1 MGDQLSGRAPAL
13 QAGCPWFEPWIAHL
27 NYSLFM
33 QNGPGL
39 KISATAVAELNRQA
53 AFTGT
58 PGVMHIDLLDDKCGE
73 GWKFIRIRPG
83 KNDGVSLARADGIT
97 LYARQD
103 QILFFQGLK
112 LNYFGDLSG
121 GGFLI
126 STPKGAEAS
135 PCGSGFRKISK
146 VQ

>member
-1 MGDQLSGRAPAL
+1 MLNGSGL
-13 QAGCPWFEPWIAHL
+13 T
-27 NYSLFM
+27 
-33 QNGPGL
+33 
-39 KISATAVAELNRQA
+39 ISASAVAELNRQA

-58 PGVMHIDLLDDKCGE
+58 PGVMHIDLVDDKCGE
-73 GWKFIRIRPG
+73 GWKYIRIRPG
-83 KNDGVSLARADGIT
+83 ENNGIPIARADGIT
-97 LYARQD
+97 LYARRD
-103 QILFFQGLK
+103 QILLFQGLN

-135 PCGSGFRKISK
+135 PCGSGFRELSK

>member
-13 QAGCPWFEPWIAHL
+13 QAGCPWFEPWIAHV
-27 NYSLFM
+27 NHCLFM
-33 QNGPGL
+33 INGSGL

-53 AFTGT
+53 AFTGN
-58 PGVMHIDLLDDKCGE
+58 PGVMYIDLVEDQFGE
-73 GWKFIRIRPG
+73 GWQFIRIRPG
-83 KNDGVSLARADGIT
+83 QNDGVPIARADGIT
-97 LYARQD
+97 LYARRD
-103 QILFFQGLK
+103 QILMFQGLK

-135 PCGSGFRKISK
+135 PCGSGFRKLSK
-146 VQ
+146 D

>member
-1 MGDQLSGRAPAL
+1 
-13 QAGCPWFEPWIAHL
+13 
-27 NYSLFM
+27 M

-39 KISATAVAELNRQA
+39 KISETAVAELNRQA

-58 PGVMHIDLLDDKCGE
+58 PGIMHIDLLDDKCGE

-83 KNDGVSLARADGIT
+83 KNDGLPLARADGIT
-97 LYARQD
+97 LYSCRE
-103 QILFFQGLK
+103 QILWFQGLT

-135 PCGSGFRKISK
+135 PCGSGFRKLPK
-146 VQ
+146 VK

>member
-1 MGDQLSGRAPAL
+1 
-13 QAGCPWFEPWIAHL
+13 
-27 NYSLFM
+27 M

-39 KISATAVAELNRQA
+39 TISATAVAELTRQA
-53 AFTGT
+53 AFAGT
-58 PGVMHIDLLDDKCGE
+58 PGFMSIDLLDDKCGE

-83 KNDGVSLARADGIT
+83 KNNGVPIARADGIT
-97 LYARQD
+97 LYAEEE
-103 QILFFQGLK
+103 QIILFQGLK

-126 STPKGAEAS
+126 STPLGAEAS
-135 PCGSGFRKISK
+135 PCGSGFRKITK

>member
-1 MGDQLSGRAPAL
+1 MQSG
-13 QAGCPWFEPWIAHL
+13 
-27 NYSLFM
+27 S
-33 QNGPGL
+33 GL
-39 KISATAVAELNRQA
+39 TISATAVAELIRQA

-58 PGVMHIDLLDDKCGE
+58 PGIMHIDLLDDKCGE
-73 GWKFIRIRPG
+73 GWKFIRIRAG
-83 KNDGVSLARADGIT
+83 QHDGVPLARADGIT
-97 LYARQD
+97 LYARPN

-135 PCGSGFRKISK
+135 PCGSGFRKLSK
-146 VQ
+146 IQ

>member
-1 MGDQLSGRAPAL
+1 
-13 QAGCPWFEPWIAHL
+13 
-27 NYSLFM
+27 M

-58 PGVMHIDLLDDKCGE
+58 PGIMHIDLLEDKCGE
-73 GWKFIRIRPG
+73 GWKFIRIRSG
-83 KNDGVSLARADGIT
+83 ENDGVPIARADGIT
-97 LYARQD
+97 LYTSRD
-103 QILFFQGLK
+103 QILSFQGLT

-126 STPKGAEAS
+126 STPKGSEAS
-135 PCGSGFRKISK
+135 PCGSGFRKLTK

>member
-1 MGDQLSGRAPAL
+1 
-13 QAGCPWFEPWIAHL
+13 
-27 NYSLFM
+27 M

-39 KISATAVAELNRQA
+39 TISATAVAELNRQA
-53 AFTGT
+53 AFTAS
-58 PGVMHIDLLDDKCGE
+58 PGIMHIDLLSDKCGE

-83 KNDGVSLARADGIT
+83 KNDGVPIARADGIT
-97 LYARQD
+97 LYAPRD
-103 QILFFQGLK
+103 QILLFQGLN

-126 STPKGAEAS
+126 STPQGAEAS
-135 PCGSGFRKISK
+135 PCGSGFKNSLK

>member
-1 MGDQLSGRAPAL
+1 
-13 QAGCPWFEPWIAHL
+13 
-27 NYSLFM
+27 M

-39 KISATAVAELNRQA
+39 QISTTAVAELTRQA

-83 KNDGVSLARADGIT
+83 HNEGVPIARADGIT
-97 LYARQD
+97 LYARPD
-103 QILFFQGLK
+103 QILMFQGLK

-126 STPKGAEAS
+126 STPQGAEAS
-135 PCGSGFRKISK
+135 PCGSGFRKLLK

>member
-1 MGDQLSGRAPAL
+1 MR
-13 QAGCPWFEPWIAHL
+13 
-27 NYSLFM
+27 
-33 QNGPGL
+33 NGPGL

-58 PGVMHIDLLDDKCGE
+58 PGVMHIDLLDDQCGE

-83 KNDGVSLARADGIT
+83 KHDGVPISRADGIT
-97 LYARQD
+97 LYARRD
-103 QILFFQGLK
+103 QIFLFQGLK

-126 STPKGAEAS
+126 STPQGAEAS
-135 PCGSGFRKISK
+135 PCGSGFRKFSK
-146 VQ
+146 VK

>member
-1 MGDQLSGRAPAL
+1 
-13 QAGCPWFEPWIAHL
+13 
-27 NYSLFM
+27 M

-58 PGVMHIDLLDDKCGE
+58 PGVMHIDLLDDKSGE

-83 KNDGVSLARADGIT
+83 KNNGVPLARADGMT
-97 LYARQD
+97 LYTSQD
-103 QILFFQGLK
+103 QIFLFQGLK

-126 STPKGAEAS
+126 STPQGAEPS
-135 PCGSGFRKISK
+135 PCGSGFRKLSK

>member
-1 MGDQLSGRAPAL
+1 
-13 QAGCPWFEPWIAHL
+13 
-27 NYSLFM
+27 M
-33 QNGPGL
+33 QNGSGL
-39 KISATAVAELNRQA
+39 TISPTAVAELNRQA

-58 PGVMHIDLLDDKCGE
+58 PGAMHIDLLDDKSGE
-73 GWKFIRIRPG
+73 GWQFIRIRPG
-83 KNDGVSLARADGIT
+83 TNDGIPIARADGIT

-103 QILFFQGLK
+103 QILLFQGLK

-135 PCGSGFRKISK
+135 PCGSGFRKLSK
-146 VQ
+146 AQ

>member
-1 MGDQLSGRAPAL
+1 
-13 QAGCPWFEPWIAHL
+13 
-27 NYSLFM
+27 M

-39 KISATAVAELNRQA
+39 TISATAVAELNRQA

-58 PGVMHIDLLDDKCGE
+58 PGVMHIELLDDKSGE

-83 KNDGVSLARADGIT
+83 KNDGVPLARADGMT
-97 LYARQD
+97 LYTHQD
-103 QILFFQGLK
+103 QIPLFQGLK

-135 PCGSGFRKISK
+135 ACGSGFRKISK

>member
-1 MGDQLSGRAPAL
+1 MR
-13 QAGCPWFEPWIAHL
+13 
-27 NYSLFM
+27 
-33 QNGPGL
+33 NGSGL
-39 KISATAVAELNRQA
+39 KISATAAAELNRQA
-53 AFTGT
+53 SFTGT
-58 PGVMHIDLLDDKCGE
+58 PGVMHIDLMDDKCGE

-83 KNDGVSLARADGIT
+83 KNDGVALARADGIT
-97 LYARQD
+97 LYTQEN
-103 QILFFQGLK
+103 QIQLFQGLK

-135 PCGSGFRKISK
+135 PCGSGFRKLTK

>member
-1 MGDQLSGRAPAL
+1 
-13 QAGCPWFEPWIAHL
+13 
-27 NYSLFM
+27 M

-39 KISATAVAELNRQA
+39 TISVTAVAELNRQA
-53 AFTGT
+53 AFTVT
-58 PGVMHIDLLDDKCGE
+58 PGVMHIDLLEDQCGE

-83 KNDGVSLARADGIT
+83 KNDGIPIARADGIT
-97 LYARQD
+97 LYAPQE
-103 QILFFQGLK
+103 QMLFFQGLT

-135 PCGSGFRKISK
+135 PCGSGFRKLSK
-146 VQ
+146 FQ

>member
-1 MGDQLSGRAPAL
+1 
-13 QAGCPWFEPWIAHL
+13 
-27 NYSLFM
+27 M

-83 KNDGVSLARADGIT
+83 KKMVFLLLELMGLLCMLAKIKS
-97 LYARQD
+97 Y
-103 QILFFQGLK
+103 FF
-112 LNYFGDLSG
+112 
-121 GGFLI
+121 
-126 STPKGAEAS
+126 
-135 PCGSGFRKISK
+135 K
-146 VQ
+146 V

>member
-1 MGDQLSGRAPAL
+1 
-13 QAGCPWFEPWIAHL
+13 
-27 NYSLFM
+27 M

-39 KISATAVAELNRQA
+39 TISPTAVAELIRQA

-58 PGVMHIDLLDDKCGE
+58 PGIMHIDLLDDKCGE
-73 GWKFIRIRPG
+73 GWKFIRIRAG
-83 KNDGVSLARADGIT
+83 KNDGIPISRADGIT
-97 LYARQD
+97 LYARKD
-103 QILFFQGLK
+103 QIRLFQGLI

-126 STPKGAEAS
+126 STPRGAEPS
-135 PCGSGFRKISK
+135 PCGSGFRKLSK

>member
-1 MGDQLSGRAPAL
+1 
-13 QAGCPWFEPWIAHL
+13 
-27 NYSLFM
+27 M

-39 KISATAVAELNRQA
+39 TISATAVAELNRQA

-73 GWKFIRIRPG
+73 GWKFISIRPG
-83 KNDGVSLARADGIT
+83 QNDGVPIARADGIT
-97 LYARQD
+97 LYACRD
-103 QILFFQGLK
+103 QLFLFQGLK

-126 STPKGAEAS
+126 STPQGAEPS
-135 PCGSGFRKISK
+135 PCGSGFRELSK